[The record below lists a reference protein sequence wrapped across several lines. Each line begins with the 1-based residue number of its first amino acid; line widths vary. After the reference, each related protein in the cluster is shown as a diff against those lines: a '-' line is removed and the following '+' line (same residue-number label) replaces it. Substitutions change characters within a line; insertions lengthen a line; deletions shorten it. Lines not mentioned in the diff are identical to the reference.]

1 MFTLS
6 NATLGSLNARVTV
19 PKYDRIGL
27 PSPIVHIG
35 VGGFHRAH
43 EAVYLDDLLTQGYGG
58 WSLCGVGLLPHDRR
72 MRDALVPQDCLYTVV
87 ERSAAGEDARVIG
100 SMSRYLLAPSDPE
113 RVIATLASAETRIV
127 SLTITEGGYNVNET
141 TGAFNGQHP
150 DVIHDLTHPQ
160 HPVTVFGYLTEALSR
175 RRQNGLSP
183 FTVLSCD
190 NLPHNGNI
198 ARSAVISYAELREP
212 AIADWISDHGAFPNC
227 MEDRITP
234 QTTDADR
241 LQIENEFALQDAW
254 PVVCEPFRQ
263 WVIEDKFVLGRPPL
277 EDVGVQFT
285 SNVGPYETMKLRLLN
300 ASHSAMG
307 YLGYLAGYRFIAD
320 VMADPLF
327 QKFIAMLMD
336 DEVSPL
342 LPPVPGIDLAEYK
355 KTLIQRFANPT
366 IRDQVS
372 RICLDGS
379 AKMPKFLLPSLREQ
393 IARRGPTRL
402 LTLAVAGW
410 FRYLC
415 GTDEQ
420 GQSITLE
427 DPLAAILQ
435 ERALAGGDDPHTLLS
450 LHEIFGN
457 LDQAETWVSELGKT
471 LRHLTAHG
479 ARETLTRTLSSS

>member
-1 MFTLS
+1 MVTLS
-6 NATLGSLNARVTV
+6 NATLGLLSPRVTV

-27 PSPIVHIG
+27 PTPIVHIG

-43 EAVYLDDLLTQGYGG
+43 EAVYLDDLLTQGFRD
-58 WSLCGVGLLPHDRR
+58 WSLCGVGLLPNDQR
-72 MRDALVPQDCLYTVV
+72 MHDALIPQDCLYTVV
-87 ERSAAGEDARVIG
+87 ERSAIGENARVIG
-100 SMSRYLLAPSDPE
+100 SMARYLLAPSDPGS
-113 RVIATLASAETRIV
+113 VIEMLASAETRVV
-127 SLTITEGGYNVNET
+127 SLTITEGGYNINET
-141 TGAFNGQHP
+141 TGKFNGQHP
-150 DVIHDLTHPQ
+150 DVVYDLTHSQ
-160 HPVTVFGYLTEALSR
+160 RPVTVFGYLTEALSR
-175 RRQNGLSP
+175 RRQNGLPP

-198 ARSAVISYAELREP
+198 ARNAIVSYAGIRDP
-212 AIADWISDHGAFPNC
+212 ALADWISSHGAFPNC
-227 MEDRITP
+227 MVDRITP

-241 LQIENEFALQDAW
+241 IQIENEFGLQDAW

-277 EDVGVQFT
+277 EDAGVQFT
-285 SNVGPYETMKLRLLN
+285 SDVGPYETMKLRLLN

-307 YLGYLAGYRFIAD
+307 YLGYLAGYRYIAD

-327 QKFIAMLMD
+327 QQFIARLMD

-342 LPPVPGIDLAEYK
+342 LPPVPGIDLTEYK
-355 KTLIQRFANPT
+355 KMLIQRFANPT

-393 IARRGPTRL
+393 IARHGPTRL

-410 FRYLC
+410 FRYLR

-420 GQSITLE
+420 SRPITLE
-427 DPLAAILQ
+427 DPMAAILR
-435 ERALAGGDDPHTLLS
+435 ERALAGGDDPHPLLS
-450 LHEIFGN
+450 LYETFGD
-457 LDQAETWVSELGKT
+457 LAQATTWVDELGET
-471 LRHLTAHG
+471 LRQLSVHG
-479 ARETLTRTLSSS
+479 ARETLTQTLGPP